1 MVTAGGRREGA
12 TTDRAGAPRPD
23 RARVAID
30 GPGSS
35 GKSSVGMAAAAA
47 LGFRYIDTGLLYRA
61 IAWLAMRRDVPLDDG
76 PAVAAL
82 ASEVELASD
91 AEGRLSRVRVG
102 GRDVTRYVRGAAVD
116 RRVSEAARQPAVR
129 QALVGVQRALAAG
142 GAIVMV
148 GRDIGTVVLP
158 DADLKV
164 YLDAS
169 AGERARRR
177 ALERGL
183 DPSGPE
189 AAAIRADLER
199 RDAAD
204 AGRAVAPLRA
214 ADDAVIVDS
223 DGMAFDAV
231 VDRVVD
237 LVRRSA
243 PGRAEGSR

>member
-1 MVTAGGRREGA
+1 MRTETAAHG
-12 TTDRAGAPRPD
+12 

-61 IAWLAMRRDVPLDDG
+61 IAWLAMRRGVPLDDG

-82 ASEVELASD
+82 APQVELAAD
-91 AEGRLSRVRVG
+91 AAGRLSRVRVG
-102 GRDVTRYVRGAAVD
+102 GRDVTRSVRSAAVD
-116 RRVSEAARQPAVR
+116 RRVSEAAGQPAVR
-129 QALVGVQRALAAG
+129 GALVGLQRDLAAD

-158 DADLKV
+158 DAEVKV

-169 AGERARRR
+169 GRERARRR
-177 ALERGL
+177 AVERRL
-183 DPSGPE
+183 DPAGPE
-189 AAAIRADLER
+189 AAAILEDLRR

-204 AGRAVAPLRA
+204 AGRTVAPLRPA
-214 ADDAVIVDS
+214 GDAIIVDT
-223 DGMAFDAV
+223 DGMSFDAV
-231 VDRVVD
+231 VQRVVD
-237 LVRRSA
+237 LVRRTDA
-243 PGRAEGSR
+243 RPTRGSR